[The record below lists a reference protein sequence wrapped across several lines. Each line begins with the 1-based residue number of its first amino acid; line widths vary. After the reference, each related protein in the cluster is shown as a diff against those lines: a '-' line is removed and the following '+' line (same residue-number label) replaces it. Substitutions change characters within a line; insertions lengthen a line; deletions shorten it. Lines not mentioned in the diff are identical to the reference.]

1 MLEVMTA
8 AEIGV
13 IPDISDLVTEDDTPV
28 DNFFSAELQRLL
40 VETLYSSWAQT
51 CDRKFVADANVGIF
65 SAIKRP
71 PIVPDMFLS
80 LDVEVERDFR
90 QKSNR
95 SYFVWEMGKPPD
107 VAIEVVS
114 NQFGNELGSK
124 LRDYAAIGVSYYAV
138 FDPFAQLGDRLL
150 RVFGLHE
157 GRYQEMS
164 PVLGNNAQALFWL
177 EQVELG
183 LLVQSGEYEGK
194 QDMWLRWCDR
204 NGDIYLGGR
213 ELAKQ
218 ASELAKQASE
228 LAKQAEASLSQERQ
242 KSERLAEQLKKL
254 GIEPD

>member
-13 IPDISDLVTEDDTPV
+13 IPDISDLVTEDDIPV

>member
-1 MLEVMTA
+1 MPEIMTA

-28 DNFFSAELQRLL
+28 DNFFSAELRRLL

-65 SAIKRP
+65 SAVKRP

-80 LDVEVERDFR
+80 LDVEIERDFR

-157 GRYQEMS
+157 GHYQEMS

-183 LLVQSGEYEGK
+183 LLVRSGEYEGK
-194 QDMWLRWCDR
+194 QDIWLRWCDR
-204 NGDIYLGGR
+204 NGEIYLGGR
-213 ELAKQ
+213 
-218 ASELAKQASE
+218 ELAKQASE

-254 GIEPD
+254 GFEPE

>member
-1 MLEVMTA
+1 MPEIMTA

-65 SAIKRP
+65 SAVKRP

-124 LRDYAAIGVSYYAV
+124 LR
-138 FDPFAQLGDRLL
+138 
-150 RVFGLHE
+150 
-157 GRYQEMS
+157 GRCT
-164 PVLGNNAQALFWL
+164 N
-177 EQVELG
+177 
-183 LLVQSGEYEGK
+183 
-194 QDMWLRWCDR
+194 
-204 NGDIYLGGR
+204 
-213 ELAKQ
+213 
-218 ASELAKQASE
+218 
-228 LAKQAEASLSQERQ
+228 ER
-242 KSERLAEQLKKL
+242 
-254 GIEPD
+254 

>member
-1 MLEVMTA
+1 MPKIMTA

-28 DNFFSAELQRLL
+28 DNFFSAELRRLL

-65 SAIKRP
+65 SAVKRP

-80 LDVEVERDFR
+80 LDVEIERDFR

-150 RVFGLHE
+150 QVFGLHE
-157 GRYQEMS
+157 GHYQEMS

-183 LLVQSGEYEGK
+183 LLVRSGEYEGK
-194 QDMWLRWCDR
+194 QDIWLRWCDR
-204 NGDIYLGGR
+204 NGEIYLGGR
-213 ELAKQ
+213 
-218 ASELAKQASE
+218 ELAKQASE

-254 GIEPD
+254 GFEPE

>member
-13 IPDISDLVTEDDTPV
+13 IPDISNLVTEDDTPV

-65 SAIKRP
+65 SAVKRP

-80 LDVEVERDFR
+80 LDVEVDRDFR

-114 NQFGNELGSK
+114 NQFGNELDSK

-164 PVLGNNAQALFWL
+164 PVLGKNAQALFWL

-183 LLVQSGEYEGK
+183 LLVKSGEYEGK
-194 QDMWLRWCDR
+194 QDTWLRWCDR
-204 NGDIYLGGR
+204 NGEIYLGGR
-213 ELAKQ
+213 
-218 ASELAKQASE
+218 E

-242 KSERLAEQLKKL
+242 KSERLAEQLKNL
-254 GIEPD
+254 GIEPDS

>member
-1 MLEVMTA
+1 MPKIMTA

-13 IPDISDLVTEDDTPV
+13 IPDISDLVTEDNTPV
-28 DNFFSAELQRLL
+28 DNFFSAELRRLL

-65 SAIKRP
+65 SAVKRP

-80 LDVEVERDFR
+80 LDVEIERDFR

-157 GRYQEMS
+157 GHYQEMS

-183 LLVQSGEYEGK
+183 LLVRSGEYEGK
-194 QDMWLRWCDR
+194 QDIWLRWCDR
-204 NGDIYLGGR
+204 NGEIYLGGR
-213 ELAKQ
+213 
-218 ASELAKQASE
+218 E

-254 GIEPD
+254 GFEPE

>member
-40 VETLYSSWAQT
+40 VESLYSSWAQT
-51 CDRKFVADANVGIF
+51 HQRKFVADANVGIF

-80 LDVEVERDFR
+80 LDVEVERNFQ

-107 VAIEVVS
+107 VAIEIVS
-114 NQFGNELGSK
+114 NQSGNELGRK
-124 LRDYAAIGVSYYAV
+124 LGDYAAICVSYYAV
-138 FDPFAQLGDRLL
+138 FDPLTQLGEQMGDPL

-157 GRYQEMS
+157 GQYQELS
-164 PVLGNNAQALFWL
+164 PVLGKDAQVLYWL
-177 EQVELG
+177 EQVDLG
-183 LLVQSGEYEGK
+183 LTLKSGEYEGK
-194 QDMWLRWCDR
+194 QDTWLRWCDR
-204 NGDIYLGGR
+204 QGEIYLTG
-213 ELAKQ
+213 
-218 ASELAKQASE
+218 SELAKQAD
-228 LAKQAEASLSQERQ
+228 LKLIQERQ
-242 KSERLAEQLKKL
+242 KSERLAEKLRSL
-254 GIEPD
+254 GIDPDA

>member
-1 MLEVMTA
+1 MLMTA

-13 IPDISDLVTEDDTPV
+13 IPDISDLATEDDTPV

-80 LDVEVERDFR
+80 LDVEVDRDFR

-124 LRDYAAIGVSYYAV
+124 LRDYASISVSYYVV

-164 PVLGNNAQALFWL
+164 PVLGKNAQALFWL

-183 LLVQSGEYEGK
+183 LLVKSGEYEGK

-204 NGDIYLGGR
+204 NGDIYLAGR
-213 ELAKQ
+213 
-218 ASELAKQASE
+218 ELAKQASE

-242 KSERLAEQLKKL
+242 KSERLAELLKNL
-254 GIEPD
+254 GIEPDS

>member
-40 VETLYSSWAQT
+40 VESLYSSWAQT
-51 CDRKFVADANVGIF
+51 HQRKFIADANVGIF

-80 LDVEVERDFR
+80 LDVQVERDFR

-95 SYFVWEMGKPPD
+95 SYFVWEMGKPPE
-107 VAIEVVS
+107 VAIEIVS
-114 NQFGNELGSK
+114 NQTGNELSSK
-124 LRDYAAIGVSYYAV
+124 LRDYAAICISYYAV
-138 FDPFAQLGDRLL
+138 FDPLAQLSEQMGDRLL

-157 GRYQEMS
+157 GQYHELS
-164 PVLGNNAQALFWL
+164 PVLGKDAQVLYWL
-177 EQVELG
+177 EQINLG
-183 LLVQSGEYEGK
+183 LIVKSGEYEGK

-204 NGDIYLGGR
+204 QGEIYLTG
-213 ELAKQ
+213 
-218 ASELAKQASE
+218 SELAKQASE
-228 LAKQAEASLSQERQ
+228 LAKQADLKLIQERQ
-242 KSERLAEQLKKL
+242 KSERLAEKLRSL
-254 GIEPD
+254 GIDPDA

>member
-124 LRDYAAIGVSYYAV
+124 LRDYASICVSYYVV
-138 FDPFAQLGDRLL
+138 FDPLSKLSDRLL
-150 RVFGLHE
+150 QVFGLHE
-157 GRYQEMS
+157 GRYQELS
-164 PVLGNNAQALFWL
+164 PVLGENNQALFWL

-183 LLVQSGEYEGK
+183 LLIKSGEYEGK
-194 QDMWLRWCDR
+194 QDVWLRWCDR
-204 NGDIYLGGR
+204 NGVMYLTG
-213 ELAKQ
+213 
-218 ASELAKQASE
+218 SE
-228 LAKQAEASLSQERQ
+228 LAKQAEASLNQERQ
-242 KSERLAEQLKKL
+242 KSERLVEQLKNL
-254 GIEPD
+254 GFEPDL

>member
-65 SAIKRP
+65 SAVKRP

-80 LDVEVERDFR
+80 LDVEVDRDFR

>member
-138 FDPFAQLGDRLL
+138 FDPFVQLGDRLL

-164 PVLGNNAQALFWL
+164 PVLGKNAQALFWL

-183 LLVQSGEYEGK
+183 LLVKSGEYEGK
-194 QDMWLRWCDR
+194 QDTWLRWCDR
-204 NGDIYLGGR
+204 NGEIYLSG
-213 ELAKQ
+213 
-218 ASELAKQASE
+218 SE
-228 LAKQAEASLSQERQ
+228 LAKQAEALLNQERQ

>member
-1 MLEVMTA
+1 MPEIMTA

-28 DNFFSAELQRLL
+28 DNFFSAELRRLL

-65 SAIKRP
+65 SAVKRP

-80 LDVEVERDFR
+80 LDVEIERDFR

-150 RVFGLHE
+150 QVFGLHE
-157 GRYQEMS
+157 GHYQEMS

-183 LLVQSGEYEGK
+183 LLVRSGEYEGK
-194 QDMWLRWCDR
+194 QDIWLRWCDR
-204 NGDIYLGGR
+204 NGEIYLGGR
-213 ELAKQ
+213 
-218 ASELAKQASE
+218 ELAKQASE

-254 GIEPD
+254 GFEPE

>member
-1 MLEVMTA
+1 MPKIMTA

-65 SAIKRP
+65 SAVKRP

-80 LDVEVERDFR
+80 LDVEIERDFR

-157 GRYQEMS
+157 GHYQEMS

-183 LLVQSGEYEGK
+183 LLVRSGEYEGK
-194 QDMWLRWCDR
+194 QDIWLRWCDR
-204 NGDIYLGGR
+204 NGEIYLGGR
-213 ELAKQ
+213 
-218 ASELAKQASE
+218 ELAKQASE

-254 GIEPD
+254 GFEPE

>member
-1 MLEVMTA
+1 MPKIMTA

-28 DNFFSAELQRLL
+28 DNFFSAELRRLL

-65 SAIKRP
+65 SAVKRP

-80 LDVEVERDFR
+80 LDVEIERDFR

-138 FDPFAQLGDRLL
+138 FDPFAQLGDRSL

-157 GRYQEMS
+157 GHYQEMS
-164 PVLGNNAQALFWL
+164 LVLGNNAQSLFWL

-183 LLVQSGEYEGK
+183 LLVRSGEYEGK
-194 QDMWLRWCDR
+194 QDIWLRWCDR
-204 NGDIYLGGR
+204 NGEIYLGGR
-213 ELAKQ
+213 
-218 ASELAKQASE
+218 ELAKQASE

-254 GIEPD
+254 GFEPE

>member
-157 GRYQEMS
+157 GRYQEMY

-183 LLVQSGEYEGK
+183 LLVKSGEYEGK
-194 QDMWLRWCDR
+194 QDTWLRWCDR
-204 NGDIYLGGR
+204 RGEMYLTG
-213 ELAKQ
+213 
-218 ASELAKQASE
+218 SELAKQASE

>member
-80 LDVEVERDFR
+80 LDVEVDRDFR

-124 LRDYAAIGVSYYAV
+124 LREYAAIGVSYYAV

-164 PVLGNNAQALFWL
+164 PVLGNNAQVLFWL

-183 LLVQSGEYEGK
+183 LLVKSGEYEGK
-194 QDMWLRWCDR
+194 QDTWLRWCDR
-204 NGDIYLGGR
+204 NGEIYLAGR

-218 ASELAKQASE
+218 A
-228 LAKQAEASLSQERQ
+228 EALLNQERQ

>member
-1 MLEVMTA
+1 MIEVMTA

-80 LDVEVERDFR
+80 LDVEVDRDFR

-124 LRDYAAIGVSYYAV
+124 LREYAAIGVSYYAV

-183 LLVQSGEYEGK
+183 LLVKSGEYEGK
-194 QDMWLRWCDR
+194 QDTWLRWCDR
-204 NGDIYLGGR
+204 NGEIYLAGR

-218 ASELAKQASE
+218 A
-228 LAKQAEASLSQERQ
+228 EALLIQERQ

>member
-1 MLEVMTA
+1 MIEVMTA

-80 LDVEVERDFR
+80 LDVEVDRDFR

-124 LRDYAAIGVSYYAV
+124 LREYAAIGVSYYAV

-183 LLVQSGEYEGK
+183 LLVKSGEYEGK
-194 QDMWLRWCDR
+194 QDTWLRWCDR
-204 NGDIYLGGR
+204 NGEIYLAGR

-218 ASELAKQASE
+218 A
-228 LAKQAEASLSQERQ
+228 EALLNQERQ

-254 GIEPD
+254 GIEPDS

>member
-1 MLEVMTA
+1 MPKIMTA

-28 DNFFSAELQRLL
+28 DNFFSAELRRLL

-65 SAIKRP
+65 SAVKRP

-80 LDVEVERDFR
+80 LDVEIERDFR

-157 GRYQEMS
+157 GHYQEMS

-183 LLVQSGEYEGK
+183 LLVRSGEYEGK
-194 QDMWLRWCDR
+194 QDIWLRWCDR
-204 NGDIYLGGR
+204 NGEIYLGGR
-213 ELAKQ
+213 
-218 ASELAKQASE
+218 ELAKQASE

-254 GIEPD
+254 GFEPE